1 MRTMACWVGMLL
13 ALAGVLPQGRG
24 ADTSASRYK
33 ISYFKTMR
41 EMGIDL
47 YRSCPKKYLPFINS
61 EPVSMETE
69 VTPTV
74 KLADIAEDGKSLG
87 FVFVSVGFVDLVNN
101 IAHAKAIDA
110 MASKGYF
117 ERYLALLAQESG
129 EMELKSLP
137 DLDNPKYWSED
148 VMREHVNNL
157 RQLIANVVAIKL
169 ANHYL
174 GHYAK
179 YKDRLDDASGKR
191 TPINDLLT
199 PQEWDAA
206 FQAGVD
212 HAVKTGLGIEGV
224 KALFEAIDK
233 MPVRPAWAS
242 YFMPKTAHYKPMKK
256 VMEKIERKAFSGE

>member
-1 MRTMACWVGMLL
+1 MLL
-13 ALAGVLPQGRG
+13 GLVFVLSQGHG
-24 ADTSASRYK
+24 ADTSGSRYK
-33 ISYFKTMR
+33 IGYFKTMR

-47 YRSCPKKYLPFINS
+47 YRNCPKKYLPFINP

-74 KLADIAEDGKSLG
+74 KLADFAEDGKTLG

-101 IAHAKAIDA
+101 IAHAKAIDTVV
-110 MASKGYF
+110 SKGYF
-117 ERYLALLAQESG
+117 DRYLALLAQESG
-129 EMELKSLP
+129 ETELKSLP

-157 RQLIANVVAIKL
+157 RQLIATVVAIKL
-169 ANHYL
+169 SHHYL

-179 YKDRLDDASGKR
+179 YKDRLEDTAGKR

-206 FQAGVD
+206 LQAGVD
-212 HAVKTGLGIEGV
+212 HSVKTGLGIEGV

-233 MPVRPAWAS
+233 MPNRPGWTS

-256 VMEKIERKAFSGE
+256 MMEKIERKAFSGE